1 MWAHIGIVQAVLTRS
16 LNAGVEM
23 YEIITEE
30 AERAAEGKGSPGL
43 VRRLVGATAEQKM
56 ERALARYPG
65 LIEFMAEQTQDDW
78 EEGAEALGVGELD
91 LGLFSEAEISA
102 AFAHAESLGF
112 HLQKGDLISEEEPAA
127 AAAQALGQWMLSYV
141 RDLATPERLAEMQA
155 QIDEFAAQEEEP
167 AWLTFLSLMR
177 SELEEPDGSEHL
189 YSLLVHALA
198 GEMQNSVRKKVEEG

>member
-1 MWAHIGIVQAVLTRS
+1 M
-16 LNAGVEM
+16 
-23 YEIITEE
+23 
-30 AERAAEGKGSPGL
+30 
-43 VRRLVGATAEQKM
+43 
-56 ERALARYPG
+56 
-65 LIEFMAEQTQDDW
+65 
-78 EEGAEALGVGELD
+78 
-91 LGLFSEAEISA
+91 AEISA

-112 HLQKGDLISEEEPAA
+112 HLQKGDLIPEEEPAA

-177 SELEEPDGSEHL
+177 SELEEPDSSEHL